1 MKAKEFLK
9 QVRKLEKLLE
19 NKRAE
24 KAQWEDIAYSTT
36 AGGQTIRIGG
46 VAHGVERVQSS
57 GNQQKMSAA
66 ADCVVDI
73 EREIDACIYRLANAK
88 RDVNSVIEQLDV
100 VCFDIIHKMYIG
112 TVSPDPKE
120 RIKYYSLY
128 DIAAIYDRSYNW
140 AKSTHGRALKDVQRI
155 LDERK

>member
-1 MKAKEFLK
+1 MKAREFLK
-9 QVRKLEKLLE
+9 QVRKLDKLVE
-19 NKRAE
+19 NKLAE
-24 KAQWEDIAYSTT
+24 KAQWQDIAFSTT

-66 ADCVVDI
+66 VDRIVDI
-73 EREIDACIYRLANAK
+73 DREIDACIDRLADAK
-88 RDVNSVIEQLDV
+88 HDVNGVIEQLDITLY
-100 VCFDIIHKMYIG
+100 DIIHKMYIG

-128 DIAAIYDRSYNW
+128 DVAALYDRSYNW
-140 AKSTHGRALKDVQRI
+140 AKSMHGRALKDVQRI